1 MLKVDESTPRKGL
14 DAVCYRGVKQKM
26 LILGAGFFAQ
36 EVADLL
42 AGVPGYELI
51 GFVEGLDRERCRQRL
66 LDLPVYWIDEVGS
79 LGSSC
84 KAVCAV
90 GSTERKAFIERA
102 YAQGLAFE
110 TFVHPTVRVS
120 PTTTLGEGSLVCAGT
135 LMASHTTV
143 GRHVLV
149 NRGSLIGHHVS
160 IGDYVTISPGANIAG
175 RTTIGPC
182 TYVGMGA
189 IIIEKLSIGSNCLI
203 AAGAV
208 VTRDVPDGAR
218 VAGVPARPMGTA
230 P

>member
-1 MLKVDESTPRKGL
+1 MLKLDESTRKKRLGTIPCRR
-14 DAVCYRGVKQKM
+14 AKQQM
-26 LILGAGFFAQ
+26 LILGAGLFAQ

-42 AGVPGYELI
+42 ANVPDYELV
-51 GFVEGLDRERCRQRL
+51 GFVEGLDRERCRQPL
-66 LDLPVYWIDEVGS
+66 LGLPVHWIDEIGA
-79 LGSSC
+79 LRGSC
-84 KAVCAV
+84 KALCAV
-90 GSTERKAFIERA
+90 GATERKAFIEQA

-110 TFVHPTVRVS
+110 TFVHPTVRIS
-120 PTTTLGEGSLVCAGT
+120 PTTTLGEGCIVCAGV

-143 GRHVLV
+143 GRHVLL
-149 NRGSLIGHHVS
+149 NRGSLIGHHVC

-175 RTTIGPC
+175 RTAIGSC

-189 IIIEKLSIGSNCLI
+189 IIIDKISIGSNCLI